1 MLSPVGTLLGAVPTS
16 SGGPAATPAAGRST
30 LTTRGLAV
38 HFVGVKAVDGVD
50 LDVVPGTILGVI
62 GPNGA
67 GKTTLLNAMTG
78 FQRPTAGRVE
88 IDGADATHWSP
99 QRFSDAGVA
108 RTFQG
113 VRSFARMTVAENVEA
128 AALGTDSRRRA
139 ARTRAGELLELVG
152 LADLS
157 ARDAE
162 ALPYGDQRRL
172 GLARALAGSP
182 RFLLLDEPA
191 AGLNELESDELLEML
206 GRIRT
211 DLGCGLLVI
220 EHDMRLIMRL
230 CDLVQVIDYG
240 KTIKLGEPAK
250 VQRDPAV
257 LEAYLGVEKSRSR
270 ARQEQGRAE

>member
-1 MLSPVGTLLGAVPTS
+1 VLSVAGPLSGAVPTS
-16 SGGPAATPAAGRST
+16 SDERATEPVAARPTIR
-30 LTTRGLAV
+30 TRGLAV

-50 LDVVPGTILGVI
+50 LDLPQGTILGVI

-67 GKTTLLNAMTG
+67 GKTTLLNAITG
-78 FQRPTAGRVE
+78 FERPTAGTVE
-88 IDGADATHWSP
+88 VDGADATHWQP
-99 QRFSDAGVA
+99 QRFSAVGVA
-108 RTFQG
+108 RTFQS
-113 VRSFARMTVAENVEA
+113 VRSFARLSVRENVEA
-128 AALGTDSRRRA
+128 AALGTGSRRREARGRA
-139 ARTRAGELLELVG
+139 AELLQLVG
-152 LADLS
+152 LEPSADRL
-157 ARDAE
+157 AE
-162 ALPYGDQRRL
+162 ELPYGDQRRL

-191 AGLNELESDELLEML
+191 AGLNEIESDQLLEML

-240 KTIKLGEPAK
+240 KTLKIGQPAE

-257 LEAYLGVEKSRSR
+257 LEAYLGLVRSRSR
-270 ARQEQGRAE
+270 AREAPR